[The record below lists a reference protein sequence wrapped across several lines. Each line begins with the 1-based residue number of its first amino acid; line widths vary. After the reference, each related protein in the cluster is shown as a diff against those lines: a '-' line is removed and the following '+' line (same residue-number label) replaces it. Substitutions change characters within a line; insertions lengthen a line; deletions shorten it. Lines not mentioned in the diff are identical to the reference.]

1 MGLYLIATKTDLC
14 FLKNMESTGAIS
26 NSLSGVSTIVLLSIA
41 MLIGCYLAGSIP
53 LAFPLSEDRLH
64 LVSVLGAGLL
74 IGTALAVIIPEGVNA
89 LYTDSHSHTHNEH
102 HLHKRRSARVS
113 RI

>member
-1 MGLYLIATKTDLC
+1 MDSMDTITDS
-14 FLKNMESTGAIS
+14 FS
-26 NSLSGVSTIVLLSIA
+26 NVSTIVLLSIA
-41 MLIGCYLAGSIP
+41 MLVGCYLAGSIP

-89 LYTDSHSHTHNEH
+89 LYIDSHSHSHHDHH
-102 HLHKRRSARVS
+102 HLHESDGLANSITQRKILGDPHVS
-113 RI
+113 V